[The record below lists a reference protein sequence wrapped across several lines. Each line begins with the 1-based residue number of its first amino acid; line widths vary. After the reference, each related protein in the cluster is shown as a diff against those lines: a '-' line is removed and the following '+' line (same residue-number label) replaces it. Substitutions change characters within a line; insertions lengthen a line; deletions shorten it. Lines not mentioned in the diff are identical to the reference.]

1 VSTVEI
7 AGFLFTVQ
15 KLPPEFIN
23 SSIRLT
29 RILSILPFTFL
40 AMALVLESRWA
51 RLPALGN
58 WRRLATGEN
67 GLIVVLAT
75 VPLFAL
81 AAFSQIRPI
90 LNQRGLL
97 FATPYVL
104 LVLAVGVVTLRSR
117 VWRAVTGI
125 ALGLTCI
132 ASLKSYQGMR
142 VDPADYAEFA
152 TAIKSQ
158 IRSADLVF
166 IRKAWYETPILYY
179 LHKDRYHLVGR
190 DYRTACAQNPTA
202 RVWVVMLYDSDP
214 AKDMQ
219 TALVG
224 YRIASTITGDHA
236 KALLYEPLGEAG
248 SISQT
253 FKY

>member
-1 VSTVEI
+1 M
-7 AGFLFTVQ
+7 VQ

-29 RILSILPFTFL
+29 RIFSILPFTFM
-40 AMALVLESRWA
+40 AMAMVLESRWA
-51 RLPALGN
+51 RLPALGR

-67 GLIVVLAT
+67 GLIVLLAT

-81 AAFSQIRPI
+81 AVFSQFRPI

-97 FATPYVL
+97 FAAPYIL
-104 LVLAVGVVTLRSR
+104 LLLAIGVVTVRSAILR
-117 VWRAVTGI
+117 AGTAM
-125 ALGLTCI
+125 ALALICI

-142 VDPADYAEFA
+142 VDPADYAGFA
-152 TAIKSQ
+152 TAIKSE
-158 IRSADLVF
+158 IRSGDLVF

-179 LHKDRYHLVGR
+179 LQKNRYNLVGR
-190 DYRTACAQNPTA
+190 DYRVACAQHPAA

-219 TALVG
+219 AALTG
-224 YRIASTITGDHA
+224 YRNSSTLTGDHA
-236 KALLYEPLGEAG
+236 KATLYEPRGEAG

-253 FKY
+253 FKD